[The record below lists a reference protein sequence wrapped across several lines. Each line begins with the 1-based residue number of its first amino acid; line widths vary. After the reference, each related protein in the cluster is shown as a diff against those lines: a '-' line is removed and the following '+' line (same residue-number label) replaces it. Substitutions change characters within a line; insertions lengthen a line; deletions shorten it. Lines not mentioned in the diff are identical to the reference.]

1 MMKNLTLR
9 SMLLFGFGLAV
20 LLTIA
25 VGAAGWWGTHSLAE
39 KTMRMLQT
47 DAQLLEN
54 GQRARANVLG
64 MRRAEKDI
72 FIDIASAEK
81 MEEYL
86 AQWKDQRGRLLKRM
100 DDLEKAVY
108 LQDERAQIK
117 TMASELKTYED
128 GFMKVYKL
136 IQAGSVKTT
145 QDADKA
151 MGEYKDAIRKLEAA
165 TDTIAKSAADRMEAQ
180 EKVMNDF
187 TSHIYTVMLVFV
199 AIAVLLGVI
208 NAMFI
213 LKNIMKQLGGE
224 PAEVAD
230 IARRISMGDL
240 SMQLDT
246 HGKDAQSVMVAMD
259 AMVKTIQT
267 MVRDVQV
274 LASAAQAGDLDKRA
288 DASIHQGEFKTL
300 VSGVNATI
308 ENIVS
313 PLMVTADYVARI
325 SKGDM
330 PPIITTEYKGQY
342 NIIKNNLNVLIE
354 ATNTIIENAKQIANG
369 NLRIV
374 LKKRSDNDELMHSLS
389 EMVQKLNEVVTTV
402 KAAADY
408 VAGGS
413 QELSGAS
420 QTLSQGA
427 SEQAASAEEASASM
441 EQMASNINQNAD
453 NALQTEKIAA
463 KAASDAIEG
472 GKAVN
477 EAVTAMK
484 EIASKIAIIE
494 EIARQTN
501 LLALN
506 AAIEAA
512 RAGEHGK
519 GFAVV
524 ATEVR
529 KLAERSQTAAAE
541 ITQLSASSTAVAEK
555 AGSMLAQIVPDIQ
568 KTADLVQEI
577 TSASKEQRV
586 GADQIAKAIQ
596 QLEIVI
602 QQNASGAEEM
612 AATSEELS
620 AQAAQLQESIGFFKT
635 NDSGQS
641 AIVKRPVK
649 TRQAA
654 LPSHANAAKPAA
666 HAALASSATKPR
678 GVKLELGDGKDHLDD
693 EFERY

>member
-1 MMKNLTLR
+1 MLNLKLKARLIAGFSLVALIAAVIGLIGIKYIKNIDDDDMMMYERAAAPLAQLDDIAGAFYKERLHSLELVQDDRQETKTTAMDNIKKQRAEMDKISEELKKSFMTEEGRKLFQGFVSARNEYEKQLDKAINLAISGKTDAAR
-9 SMLLFGFGLAV
+9 E
-20 LLTIA
+20 LLTGDAVKTAEEATLALNAIQEDKTKEAKSIA
-25 VGAAGWWGTHSLAE
+25 DSNSEAADLAI
-39 KTMRMLQT
+39 KLML
-47 DAQLLEN
+47 
-54 GQRARANVLG
+54 G
-64 MRRAEKDI
+64 
-72 FIDIASAEK
+72 FI
-81 MEEYL
+81 
-86 AQWKDQRGRLLKRM
+86 
-100 DDLEKAVY
+100 
-108 LQDERAQIK
+108 
-117 TMASELKTYED
+117 
-128 GFMKVYKL
+128 L
-136 IQAGSVKTT
+136 IGAGS
-145 QDADKA
+145 
-151 MGEYKDAIRKLEAA
+151 AIGLGIY
-165 TDTIAKSAADRMEAQ
+165 IARS
-180 EKVMNDF
+180 V
-187 TSHIYTVMLVFV
+187 
-199 AIAVLLGVI
+199 
-208 NAMFI
+208 
-213 LKNIMKQLGGE
+213 MKQLGGE

-240 SMQLDT
+240 SVQLDP

-259 AMVKTIQT
+259 GMVKTIQT
-267 MVRDVQV
+267 MVRDVQT
-274 LASAAQAGDLDKRA
+274 LASAAQAGELDKRA
-288 DASIHQGEFKTL
+288 NASIHQGEFKAL
-300 VSGVNATI
+300 VSGVNDTI
-308 ENIVS
+308 ENIVN

-330 PPIITTEYKGQY
+330 PPIITAEYKGQY

-354 ATNTIIENAKQIANG
+354 ATNTIIENAKQISHG
-369 NLRIV
+369 NLAIE

-389 EMVQKLNEVVTTV
+389 EMVKKLNEIVTAV

-413 QELSGAS
+413 QELSSAS

-427 SEQAASAEEASASM
+427 SEQAAAAEEASASM

-463 KAASDAIEG
+463 KAAEDAIEG

-555 AGSMLAQIVPDIQ
+555 AGSMLAKIVPDIQ

-620 AQAAQLQESIGFFKT
+620 AQAAQLQDSIGFFKT

-641 AIVKRPVK
+641 VMVKRPVK

-654 LPSHANAAKPAA
+654 LPSHASAAKPAA
-666 HAALASSATKPR
+666 HTALASSAKPR